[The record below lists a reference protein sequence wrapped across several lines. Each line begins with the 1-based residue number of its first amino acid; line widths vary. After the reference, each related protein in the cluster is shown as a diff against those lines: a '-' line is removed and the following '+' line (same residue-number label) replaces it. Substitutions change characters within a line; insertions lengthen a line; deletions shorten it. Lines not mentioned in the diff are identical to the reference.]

1 MPRRRSEPDARI
13 ALPITPMLDMT
24 FQLLFFFI
32 MNFNP
37 ADLEGQMDMSLPSED
52 VTRAKD
58 KQQEAKANPE
68 KNPEPEF
75 PSDLTVQVRTQNAEG
90 SEGGISAIFVR
101 GPDGKED
108 PITGTDLLGG
118 LKKYL
123 EAKRETVTHKE
134 SIKIRGD
141 NKLRIKYLMKVTDV
155 CKAAGYTNTS
165 LISAEEGAR

>member
-1 MPRRRSEPDARI
+1 MPRRRPEPDAKI

-37 ADLEGQMDMSLPSED
+37 ADLEGQMDMSLPSEE
-52 VTRAKD
+52 VKQAKD
-58 KQQEAKANPE
+58 KPKDNVNPE

-75 PSDLTVQVRTQNAEG
+75 PSDLTVQVRTQQAEG

-108 PITGTDLLGG
+108 PINGTDLLGG

-123 EAKRETVTHKE
+123 EAKRETVTHKDA
-134 SIKIRGD
+134 IKIRGD
-141 NKLRIKYLMKVTDV
+141 NKLRIKHLMKVTDV

>member
-1 MPRRRSEPDARI
+1 MPRRASKGDDRI

-52 VTRAKD
+52 V
-58 KQQEAKANPE
+58 KANKDNKPDPKKAPE
-68 KNPEPEF
+68 KTPEPEF

-101 GPDGKED
+101 KLDGKED
-108 PITGTDLLGG
+108 PVNGLDG
-118 LKKYL
+118 LKRYL
-123 EAKRETVTHKE
+123 EENREKLTHKE
-134 SIKIRGD
+134 AIKIRCD
-141 NKLRIKYLMKVTDV
+141 SKLRIKHLMKVTDV

-165 LISAEEGAR
+165 LIAPENQGR

>member
-1 MPRRRSEPDARI
+1 MRRRRSDSDARI

-37 ADLEGQMDMSLPSED
+37 ADLEGQMDMSLPSEE
-52 VTRAKD
+52 VKQAKD
-58 KQQEAKANPE
+58 KPKDNVNPE

-75 PSDLTVQVRTQNAEG
+75 PSDLTVQVRTQNGDGGNG
-90 SEGGISAIFVR
+90 SISAISVR
-101 GPDGKED
+101 GADGKEE
-108 PITGTDLLGG
+108 PINGPDLLGG

-123 EAKRETVTHKE
+123 EAKRATVTFKE
-134 SIKIRGD
+134 SIKIRGE
-141 NKLRIKYLMKVTDV
+141 NKLRIRYLMQVTDA

-165 LISAEEGAR
+165 LVSSE